1 MPRPSTSSILVHVE
15 DADDV
20 WLPWAR
26 KVAKKCEQKRPKTK
40 KSGKGK
46 STRELIKENEEMKNE
61 ELKYLKL
68 RSSTIK
74 IIKTEHHIS
83 NLETYIDQG
92 IIPKGLVLKAS
103 PLTSGE
109 KSNRFFHRWNNILY
123 NSSFSLMDLLRQEAI
138 HQVNYLYKLRDNLHC
153 RSREQLSDPE
163 LDEIQVRLGDINH
176 HFNERLKEILVG
188 KVTSDTAVKI
198 YDEWGQNGYDQS
210 VSAQAYIGPEVTA
223 KTIASLYDKSERDT
237 IQLLDIGAGT
247 GLVGEQLR
255 KYGFSKIDALEP
267 ASGMLASARQKN
279 LYRNYYNHY
288 LKKDTLIDANG
299 FYDCV
304 CTCGCLAPG
313 HIPVDS
319 LHDFLRFAKKGGNI
333 VMTMKKQYDVPGYS
347 ESMRSLIKDFENSGK
362 WEKKLESQFPNYFE
376 DAIVIYQISTSL
388 TLLIV
393 LGTTIMKISIVSS
406 IICLVIAVDLTF
418 AVPTAH
424 RQKRWDWFS
433 RARELYNNAR
443 DHISDAVD
451 TAGDVADTIG
461 VHAREHLNLAADH
474 LEDLGVPRERI
485 DETGERLNNITS
497 QVVQRGQDIIENG
510 KNGLSRVAEHAMKKA
525 METIENNRD
534 FLENSH
540 KHISRV
546 ADSMADIF
554 GNFRDLVNNRR
565 NQQEPSSNHRLTLI
579 TDDDVKVIH

>member
-1 MPRPSTSSILVHVE
+1 MT
-15 DADDV
+15 D
-20 WLPWAR
+20 
-26 KVAKKCEQKRPKTK
+26 
-40 KSGKGK
+40 
-46 STRELIKENEEMKNE
+46 
-61 ELKYLKL
+61 
-68 RSSTIK
+68 
-74 IIKTEHHIS
+74 
-83 NLETYIDQG
+83 
-92 IIPKGLVLKAS
+92 
-103 PLTSGE
+103 
-109 KSNRFFHRWNNILY
+109 
-123 NSSFSLMDLLRQEAI
+123 
-138 HQVNYLYKLRDNLHC
+138 
-153 RSREQLSDPE
+153 
-163 LDEIQVRLGDINH
+163 

-255 KYGFSKIDALEP
+255 KFGFSKIDALEP
-267 ASGMLASARQKN
+267 AGGMLASARNKN
-279 LYRNYYNHY
+279 LYRNYHNHY

-299 FYDCV
+299 LYDCV

-319 LHDFLRFAKKGGNI
+319 LHDFLRFTKKSNWDLLNCIFLKFVHIYIYCG
-333 VMTMKKQYDVPGYS
+333 
-347 ESMRSLIKDFENSGK
+347 
-362 WEKKLESQFPNYFE
+362 
-376 DAIVIYQISTSL
+376 VIPLFQ
-388 TLLIV
+388 
-393 LGTTIMKISIVSS
+393 
-406 IICLVIAVDLTF
+406 
-418 AVPTAH
+418 
-424 RQKRWDWFS
+424 RWDWFS

-510 KNGLSRVAEHAMKKA
+510 KNGLSRAAEHAMKKA